1 MKVYEY
7 GCPNAKTVLVQMVG
21 EHDLHA
27 IENEAIII
35 KEKTEINFQL
45 IALKVEDWN
54 RDLSP
59 WKAPA
64 VFGNADFGDGAMNT
78 LREVLQQCHDQDR
91 TYYIGGYSLSGLFA
105 LWAAYQTDIFKGVAA
120 ASPSI
125 WFPGFTEYMR
135 DHFILSEKVYLSLGD
150 KEPRTRN
157 PVMSLV
163 GEKIEEA
170 CGILKARGI
179 PCFFEWN
186 RGNHFADAD
195 VRTAKAFTW
204 VLRFQTEL

>member
-1 MKVYEY
+1 MKIYEY
-7 GCPNAKTVLVQMVG
+7 GSLYAKTVLVQMVG
-21 EHDLHA
+21 DHDLQA
-27 IENEAIII
+27 IENEAAII
-35 KEKTEINFQL
+35 KEETEIDFRL
-45 IALKVEDWN
+45 IALKAEDWN

-64 VFGNADFGDGAMNT
+64 VFGNADFGDGAMDT
-78 LREVLQQCHDQDR
+78 LREVLKHCQDKDR

-105 LWAAYQTDIFKGVAA
+105 LWAAYQTEIFKGVAA

-135 DHFILSEKVYLSLGD
+135 EHTILADKVYLSLGD

-163 GEKIEEA
+163 GDKIEEA
-170 CGILKARGI
+170 YGILKSSSI
-179 PCFFEWN
+179 PCILEWN
-186 RGNHFADAD
+186 HGNHFIDAD
-195 VRTAKAFTW
+195 IRTAKALAW
-204 VLRFQTEL
+204 VLKS